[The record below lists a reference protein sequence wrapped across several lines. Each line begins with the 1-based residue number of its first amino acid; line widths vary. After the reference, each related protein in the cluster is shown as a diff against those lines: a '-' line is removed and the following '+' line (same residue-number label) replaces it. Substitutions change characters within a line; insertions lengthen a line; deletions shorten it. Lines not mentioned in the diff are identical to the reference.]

1 MRGTASHRL
10 LQRGGVMIRT
20 FLFCL
25 FLIVLADSPALA
37 GLEDL
42 ALERT
47 YAVTIGENA
56 TMQKLLERGHFDR
69 TNEGITEYAFPI
81 KTRGDLTITLVRGA
95 KLFPTA
101 TFIRTSDLMKEL
113 EKQGLVP
120 ISAGY
125 LLALGA
131 QFPDLQRGKVI
142 VALGS
147 VWEQMGTYREEGRE
161 VQREMSPPLVSYLY
175 GSLTSRTVDLCQFRS
190 PWDPKTIFAV
200 VAK

>member
-1 MRGTASHRL
+1 
-10 LQRGGVMIRT
+10 MIRP

-25 FLIVLADSPALA
+25 LLFVLTDSPALA

-47 YAVTIGENA
+47 YVVTIEENA

-69 TNEGITEYAFPI
+69 TNEGITEHAFPI
-81 KTRGDLTITLVRGA
+81 KTRGDLTIKLVRGA
-95 KLFPTA
+95 QIFPTA
-101 TFIRTSDLMKEL
+101 TSIRTGDLMKKL
-113 EKQGLVP
+113 ENQGLVP

-131 QFPDLQRGKVI
+131 KYPDLQRSMVI

-147 VWEQMGTYREEGRE
+147 VWEQMGTYREDGRE
-161 VQREMSPPLVSYLY
+161 VQREMSPPLVSFLY
-175 GSLTSRTVDLCQFRS
+175 GSPTSRTVDLCQFRS
-190 PWDPKTIFAV
+190 TWDPKTIFAV